1 MVIAVILLTI
11 ALIVLTVINLMR
23 ARVAEKEV
31 VDLRNAII
39 TVEERVSACEAI
51 AHATAD
57 AQAANEYR
65 FKEVEQISADSLR
78 QCEHYKNYIYR
89 YIGDPDATEN

>member
-31 VDLRNAII
+31 NDLREAMI
-39 TVEERVSACEAI
+39 TVERRMSSCEGVI
-51 AHATAD
+51 GSLTN
-57 AQAANEYR
+57 AQAANEFR

-89 YIGDPDATEN
+89 YIGDPDANE